1 MRLLIIKELKMKS
14 KSKIAI
20 QYFLITV
27 KKLKYFGHKS
37 IHNQYLFSKFKSETY
52 IFKRGLKMPKFIVV
66 HPIPR
71 KQMEQMAEIPP
82 EQNRMIINLRKAS
95 NYDAYWL
102 RSWAVLDHEKL
113 YCEWNAK
120 DADSIKKVWN
130 ENVKGIE
137 IESIAELQV
146 IDSEDFRGK

>member
-1 MRLLIIKELKMKS
+1 
-14 KSKIAI
+14 
-20 QYFLITV
+20 
-27 KKLKYFGHKS
+27 
-37 IHNQYLFSKFKSETY
+37 
-52 IFKRGLKMPKFIVV
+52 MPKFIVV

-82 EQNRMIINLRKAS
+82 EQNRMIINLRKACS
-95 NYDAYWL
+95 YDAYWI

-120 DADSIKKVWN
+120 DADSIRKVWD

-146 IDSEDFRGK
+146 VDSEDYRGK